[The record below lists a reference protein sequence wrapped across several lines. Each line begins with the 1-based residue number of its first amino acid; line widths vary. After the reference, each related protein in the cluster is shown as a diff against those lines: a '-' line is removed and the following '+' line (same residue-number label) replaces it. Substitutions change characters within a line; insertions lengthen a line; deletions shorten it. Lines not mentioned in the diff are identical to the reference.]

1 MPDDKFKSA
10 LEGKNVPVLVLDNKW
25 YTLLSGLEK
34 SPEMLELENELKEL
48 LKKQGKLNNDLKRI
62 RKQKAKLMDEIVSSM
77 DMENGSEIQKKSKQE
92 IEILNQS
99 MEDYQ
104 NEMLDLPREI
114 DAVNHQLMLHTMD
127 ICYNI
132 MKENTSEINEIEEWI
147 TETRIELKKKI
158 VIRQEKEIRNEL
170 MYSYM
175 HDVFGPEVLDIFD
188 LAYNPEEEHIV
199 RQEPQQV
206 KSVRLNDSKTGEEE

>member
-1 MPDDKFKSA
+1 MPDDKFKAA
-10 LEGKNVPVLVLDNKW
+10 LEGKNVPILVLDNKW
-25 YTLLSGLEK
+25 YTLLSGLDK

-48 LKKQGKLNNDLKRI
+48 LKKQGKLNNDLKGI

-77 DMENGSEIQKKSKQE
+77 DMENGAEIQKRSKQE
-92 IEILNQS
+92 IEVLNQS
-99 MEDYQ
+99 MERYQ
-104 NEMLDLPREI
+104 DEMLDLPREI
-114 DAVNHQLMLHTMD
+114 DAVNHQLMLHTID

-132 MKENTSEINEIEEWI
+132 MKANTSEINEIEEWI

-175 HDVFGPEVLDIFD
+175 HDVFGPEVLNIFD

-206 KSVRLNDSKTGEEE
+206 KSVRLNDSKAGEE